1 MRILD
6 EFFTF
11 WRLISLESDL
21 RNMLILPKLIEDV
34 VEIMAALPI
43 CEYDGI
49 SRGFLPPNAQ

>member
-11 WRLISLESDL
+11 LRLVSLESDL
-21 RNMLILPKLIEDV
+21 RNILILLKLIEDV
-34 VEIMAALPI
+34 VEIMASLPI

-49 SRGFLPPNAQ
+49 RRGFLSPNAQ